1 MFFKKRKKECKT
13 SKPMFTEK
21 IEKQDDELTSSN
33 ISNLIQH
40 SADIV
45 FHSVNIN
52 GNKDLRVTV
61 IFIEGIVDIMGM
73 DEFILK
79 PIMQEIDFGKS
90 SIEDVVGM
98 LEHSTLFHGIQKI
111 RTGLSECVNDI
122 MDGSVALVF
131 DRVKKAVTFDM
142 KGFEKRSVSEPTE
155 ENVLK
160 GPKDAFVEVLRTN
173 TATVRRKIKTHNMVI
188 EETTVGKQTLTKVAI
203 VYIRGITNRHII
215 EEVKNRLDNIND
227 DGVISSGVIE
237 EGIIDNKY
245 SPFPQIMTTE
255 RPDRFCASIL
265 EGRVG
270 IIIDGLPTTFVAPG
284 TLSQFLQGPKDYS
297 QNFISSSIFRF
308 MRYVLMVVTLF
319 LPGFYIAITSFHHEM
334 IPTELA
340 LSITASKEGVPF
352 PGFIEVIFMLIAFE
366 ALLEAGLRLPRN
378 ISQAVTIVGA
388 LVVGQA
394 AVEARLV
401 SPAVVVIIS
410 ITAVASF
417 TMPDQDFSNALRIWR
432 FGLVILT
439 SFAGLYGLSMGGL
452 ILLIHWSKMESF
464 GVPYLAPFV
473 ATDDKQLQD
482 TLIRMPF
489 STMYKRPIQLK
500 TTNKKRRS

>member
-1 MFFKKRKKECKT
+1 MFFKRKKKEFKT
-13 SKPMFTEK
+13 NQPIFREK
-21 IEKQDDELTSSN
+21 IEKQGEELTTSN

-45 FHSVNIN
+45 FHSVNIR
-52 GNKDLRVTV
+52 GNKDLHVTV
-61 IFIEGIVDIMGM
+61 IFIDGLIDIMGM
-73 DEFILK
+73 DQFILK
-79 PIMQEIDFGKS
+79 PILQEIDFGKCG
-90 SIEDVVGM
+90 IEDIVEII
-98 LEHSTLFHGIQKI
+98 EHSTLFHGVQKI
-111 RTGLSECVNDI
+111 RTELSECVNDI

-131 DRVKKAVTFDM
+131 DKAKKAVTFEM
-142 KGFEKRSVSEPTE
+142 KGFEKRNITEPTE

-173 TATVRRKIKTHNMVI
+173 TATLRRTIKTHNLVI
-188 EETTVGKQTLTKVAI
+188 EETTVGKQTLTKVAV
-203 VYIRGITNRHII
+203 VYLRGITNRHII
-215 EEVKNRLDNIND
+215 EEVKKRLDNINT

-237 EGIIDNKY
+237 EGIIDHKY

-255 RPDRFCASIL
+255 RPDRFCASVL

-270 IIIDGLPTTFVAPG
+270 IVIDGLPTTFVAPG
-284 TLSQFLQGPKDYS
+284 TLNQFLQGPKDYS
-297 QNFISSSIFRF
+297 QNFISSSIFRL
-308 MRYVLMVVTLF
+308 MRYVLMIITLL

-352 PGFIEVIFMLIAFE
+352 PSFVEVIFMLIAFE

-388 LVVGQA
+388 LVVGEA

-410 ITAVASF
+410 MTAVASF
-417 TMPDQDFSNALRIWR
+417 TMPDQDFSNALRLWR
-432 FGLVILT
+432 FIIVILT
-439 SFAGLYGLSMGGL
+439 SIIGLYGLSVGGL
-452 ILLIHWSKMESF
+452 LLLIHLSKMETF
-464 GVPYLAPFV
+464 GVPYLTPFV
-473 ATDDKQLQD
+473 ATEDKQLQD
-482 TLIRMPF
+482 TLLRLPL
-489 STMYKRPIQLK
+489 STMHKRPISLK

>member
-1 MFFKKRKKECKT
+1 
-13 SKPMFTEK
+13 
-21 IEKQDDELTSSN
+21 
-33 ISNLIQH
+33 
-40 SADIV
+40 
-45 FHSVNIN
+45 
-52 GNKDLRVTV
+52 
-61 IFIEGIVDIMGM
+61 
-73 DEFILK
+73 
-79 PIMQEIDFGKS
+79 
-90 SIEDVVGM
+90 
-98 LEHSTLFHGIQKI
+98 
-111 RTGLSECVNDI
+111 
-122 MDGSVALVF
+122 
-131 DRVKKAVTFDM
+131 
-142 KGFEKRSVSEPTE
+142 
-155 ENVLK
+155 
-160 GPKDAFVEVLRTN
+160 
-173 TATVRRKIKTHNMVI
+173 
-188 EETTVGKQTLTKVAI
+188 
-203 VYIRGITNRHII
+203 
-215 EEVKNRLDNIND
+215 
-227 DGVISSGVIE
+227 
-237 EGIIDNKY
+237 
-245 SPFPQIMTTE
+245 
-255 RPDRFCASIL
+255 
-265 EGRVG
+265 
-270 IIIDGLPTTFVAPG
+270 IIDGLPTTFVAPG

>member
-1 MFFKKRKKECKT
+1 MFFKRRKKVYKT
-13 SKPMFTEK
+13 DKEIFTEK
-21 IEKQDDELTSSN
+21 MEKSENELTSSN

-40 SADIV
+40 SADII

-52 GNKDLRVTV
+52 GNKNLRVTV
-61 IFIEGIVDIMGM
+61 IFIEGLVDIMGM
-73 DEFILK
+73 DQFILK
-79 PIMQEIDFGKS
+79 PIMQEMDFEKC

-98 LEHSTLFHGIQKI
+98 LEHSTLFHGVQKI
-111 RTGLSECVNDI
+111 RTKLSECVNDI

-131 DRVKKAVTFDM
+131 DKVKKAVTFDM
-142 KGFEKRSVSEPTE
+142 KGFDRRSITEPTE

-160 GPKDAFVEVLRTN
+160 GPKDAFIEVLRTN
-173 TATVRRKIKTHNMVI
+173 TATIRRKIKTHNLVI

-203 VYIRGITNRHII
+203 VYIKGITNRHII
-215 EEVKNRLDNIND
+215 EEVKKRLDNIKA

-237 EGIIDNKY
+237 EEIIDNKY

-255 RPDRFCASIL
+255 RPDRFCASVL

-270 IIIDGLPTTFVAPG
+270 IIIEGLPTTFVAPG
-284 TLSQFLQGPKDYS
+284 TLNQFLQGPKDYS
-297 QNFISSSIFRF
+297 QNFIASSVFRL
-308 MRYVLMVVTLF
+308 MRFTLMVVTLL

-366 ALLEAGLRLPRN
+366 ALVEAGLRLPKN

-394 AVEARLV
+394 AVEAKLV

-410 ITAVASF
+410 MTAVASF

-432 FGLVILT
+432 FVIVIL
-439 SFAGLYGLSMGGL
+439 SSVAGLYGLSIGSL
-452 ILLIHWSKMESF
+452 LLLIHWSKMESF

-473 ATDDKQLQD
+473 SVDDKQLQD
-482 TLIRMPF
+482 TLFRLPF
-489 STMYKRPIQLK
+489 SSMYKRPIYLK
-500 TTNKKRRS
+500 TTDKKRRE